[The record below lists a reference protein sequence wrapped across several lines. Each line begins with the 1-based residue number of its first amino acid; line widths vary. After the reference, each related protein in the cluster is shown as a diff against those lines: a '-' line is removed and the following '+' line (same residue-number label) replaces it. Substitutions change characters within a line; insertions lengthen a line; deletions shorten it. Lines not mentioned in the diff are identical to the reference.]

1 MKAWGEFKYQVCRT
15 ISMFLLYY
23 LNLSIFFIS
32 EAVTVEYEI
41 SSHYNLWSSSKIYE
55 TISVDISFATK
66 LSLFNL
72 VQFLQI
78 LKIPYLVT
86 PVPPMNNYYIYFK
99 VRAIEFTPLF
109 LIGFLKIWND
119 LLWNM

>member
-1 MKAWGEFKYQVCRT
+1 
-15 ISMFLLYY
+15 MFSLYY

-32 EAVTVEYEI
+32 EAVTVEYDI
-41 SSHYNLWSSSKIYE
+41 SSHYNLWRPSRIYE

-72 VQFLQI
+72 EQFLQI
-78 LKIPYLVT
+78 FKIPYLVT
-86 PVPPMNNYYIYFK
+86 PVPPINNYYIYFK
-99 VRAIEFTPLF
+99 VRPIEFTPLF
-109 LIGFLKIWND
+109 LIRFLKIWYD

>member
-1 MKAWGEFKYQVCRT
+1 
-15 ISMFLLYY
+15 MFLLYY

-109 LIGFLKIWND
+109 LIGFLKIW
-119 LLWNM
+119 